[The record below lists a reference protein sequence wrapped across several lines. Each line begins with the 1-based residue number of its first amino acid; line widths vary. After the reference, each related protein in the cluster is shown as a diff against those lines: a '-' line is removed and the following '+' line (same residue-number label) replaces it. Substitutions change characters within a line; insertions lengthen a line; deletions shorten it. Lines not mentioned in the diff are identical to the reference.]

1 MAVQPQAGIAM
12 AIASLPNKC
21 LEMMAGSGESVL
33 SAMARPMD
41 RTVWMVFSARPPK
54 VSATRGMKSVPVELQ
69 AERINL
75 ICAIL

>member
-33 SAMARPMD
+33 SAMARADGPD
-41 RTVWMVFSARPPK
+41 CVDGVLSKA
-54 VSATRGMKSVPVELQ
+54 SQGLGH
-69 AERINL
+69 
-75 ICAIL
+75 